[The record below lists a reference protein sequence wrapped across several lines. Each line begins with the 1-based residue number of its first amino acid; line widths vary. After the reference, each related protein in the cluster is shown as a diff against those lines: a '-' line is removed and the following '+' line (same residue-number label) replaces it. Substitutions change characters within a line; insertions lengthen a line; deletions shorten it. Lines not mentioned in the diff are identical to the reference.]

1 MKPEDKSK
9 LQEFIGEA
17 DKLKSRDTIEE
28 SKFKDW
34 KDKAD
39 KKLEEV
45 FGKNS
50 DQTSRFRRVK
60 FFNFS
65 RNGKPK
71 DTPLTENERREYFQ
85 GIDEAKRL
93 LQRFV

>member
-1 MKPEDKSK
+1 MTPDDRSK
-9 LQEFIGEA
+9 IQSFLSDLEG
-17 DKLKSRDTIEE
+17 LKSRDKIEE

-34 KDKAD
+34 KEKVD

-50 DQTSRFRRVK
+50 DQTARFQRVK

-65 RNGKPK
+65 RAGKPK
-71 DTPLTENERREYFQ
+71 DTPLTENERREYLQ
-85 GIDEAKRL
+85 GLDEAKRL

>member
-1 MKPEDKSK
+1 MNPEDRSK
-9 LQEFIGEA
+9 LQSLIGEIEG
-17 DKLKSRDTIEE
+17 LKSRSPEE

-34 KDKAD
+34 KEKVE

-45 FGKNS
+45 FGKGS
-50 DQTSRFRRVK
+50 DELGRFQRVR

-65 RNGKPK
+65 RPGRAK
-71 DTPLTENERREYFQ
+71 DSPLTESERREYAQ
-85 GIDEAKRL
+85 TLEEAKRL

>member
-1 MKPEDKSK
+1 MTPDEKSK
-9 LQEFIGEA
+9 IQSFISDLEG
-17 DKLKSRDTIEE
+17 LKSRDKIEE

-34 KDKAD
+34 KDKVD

-45 FGKNS
+45 FGKNA
-50 DQTSRFRRVK
+50 DQTARFQRVK

-65 RNGKPK
+65 RGGKPK

-85 GIDEAKRL
+85 GLDEAKRL
-93 LQRFV
+93 LQRFI